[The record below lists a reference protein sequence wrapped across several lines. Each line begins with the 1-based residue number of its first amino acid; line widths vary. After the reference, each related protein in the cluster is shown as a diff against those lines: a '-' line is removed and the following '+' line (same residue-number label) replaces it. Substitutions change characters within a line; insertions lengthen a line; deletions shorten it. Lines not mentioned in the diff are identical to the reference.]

1 MLYIDTETV
10 RNHVMVPGII
20 TEHWLIYIDSNAAP

>member
-10 RNHVMVPGII
+10 RNHVTVSGII
-20 TEHWLIYIDSNAAP
+20 TEQWLIYIDSNAAP